1 MKITVK
7 LFSSLMEYLPSG
19 TVGNSI
25 ELIENSPPT
34 PTDIVKRLNIP
45 SAEVRTMMLN
55 GAFLPEE
62 ARHKPL
68 GSGDV
73 LSVWPAIQGG

>member
-7 LFSSLMEYLPSG
+7 LFSSLMEFLPPGTSG
-19 TVGNSI
+19 NTI

-34 PTDIVKRLNIP
+34 PTDIIERLKVPKADVK
-45 SAEVRTMMLN
+45 TMMLN
-55 GAFLPEE
+55 GTFLPEQE
-62 ARHKPL
+62 RNKAL
-68 GSGDV
+68 QDGDV